1 VPLQTVAIVA
11 AYFHDNYKYTI
22 TDKLLLS
29 IKHFILVLNVLVKL
43 IMMSGLY
50 LYLRLLTGFTV
61 III

>member
-11 AYFHDNYKYTI
+11 AYFHDKYTI

-43 IMMSGLY
+43 IMMAGLY